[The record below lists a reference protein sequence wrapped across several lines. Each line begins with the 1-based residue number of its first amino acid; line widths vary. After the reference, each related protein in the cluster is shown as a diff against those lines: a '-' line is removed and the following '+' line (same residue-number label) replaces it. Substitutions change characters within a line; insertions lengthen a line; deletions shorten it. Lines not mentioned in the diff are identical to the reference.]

1 MIFTGKVT
9 AALEEKR
16 THFRNYQVGLQA
28 QQAQVGAWLAAL
40 RQQTAATLAAR
51 LDESGVAWPGALPTA
66 EFDQAADLLLPF
78 GQQWSS
84 HADARGWAMT
94 VLKDRPVAAVD
105 GSQITPTKE
114 YSLPVGAVQVGW
126 FINFHEAEGRYIKD
140 VLFEVLAPGELAE
153 EGNEVGDDADSN
165 FPNQEVNQLRFV
177 RECDQLCAIMA
188 GYAHMEERQ
197 RPLCFF
203 DGSFVI
209 SFAGQM
215 APRHTHA
222 YVSAVRQVLACSAR
236 DRAPL
241 VGFVDS
247 SASRDLVTMLEVLHQ
262 QPGALKLTDGALLTS
277 GGVLRNWGDRTPFFR
292 CARDDRLA
300 RNGLGAFY
308 GDVAFTY
315 IQLAMDRPPARLE
328 VPRWIVEEGRA
339 DEVVDLV
346 RAECVVG
353 MGYPYAIETADALA
367 VISMQDRQRFYALL
381 EQFAQRAGL
390 SLTRARKAASK
401 RARR

>member
-94 VLKDRPVAAVD
+94 VLKHRPVAAVD

-222 YVSAVRQVLACSAR
+222 YVSAVRQVRRQDQHRLQQRKEQGQQHADR
-236 DRAPL
+236 DRLDQLSHRPR
-241 VGFVDS
+241 G
-247 SASRDLVTMLEVLHQ
+247 Q
-262 QPGALKLTDGALLTS
+262 Q
-277 GGVLRNWGDRTPFFR
+277 
-292 CARDDRLA
+292 
-300 RNGLGAFY
+300 
-308 GDVAFTY
+308 
-315 IQLAMDRPPARLE
+315 
-328 VPRWIVEEGRA
+328 
-339 DEVVDLV
+339 
-346 RAECVVG
+346 
-353 MGYPYAIETADALA
+353 
-367 VISMQDRQRFYALL
+367 
-381 EQFAQRAGL
+381 
-390 SLTRARKAASK
+390 
-401 RARR
+401 